1 MQIVRQNKFNGNK
14 TILVKSLDELRQ
26 VVPTLN
32 PKNAEIEKAFLS
44 DYTFDQFV
52 NSKNK
57 FKLGQFKYY
66 VKDVD
71 TGEVHE
77 IEVFN
82 HYQEETF
89 YKVRKRRY
97 VNETVTSII
106 DNLMSVI
113 DISDMHNFKVSK
125 ENIHLLVKYLRCVI
139 KVMNMVSWQKGF
151 NDFIDEVY
159 KCIVV
164 VYQRAKNQSLH
175 FIVPNET
182 RAIDVPKLGGP
193 VDALIYIHKT
203 YGFPKRNKDNFIVF
217 EK

>member
-1 MQIVRQNKFNGNK
+1 MQIVRQNKFNGNQ
-14 TILVKSLDELRQ
+14 TVLVNSLDELRQ
-26 VVPTLN
+26 TVPTLN
-32 PKNAEIEKAFLS
+32 PKNAEIEKGFLS

-57 FKLGQFKYY
+57 FKLGQFNYY
-66 VKDVD
+66 VKDTD
-71 TGEVHE
+71 TCEVHHVE
-77 IEVFN
+77 IFN
-82 HYQEETF
+82 HYQEETL
-89 YKVRKRRY
+89 YKIRKRRH
-97 VNETVTSII
+97 VVETVTGIV
-106 DNLMSVI
+106 DNLMCVI
-113 DISDMHNFKVSK
+113 DISDIHNFKVSK

-139 KVMNMVSWQKGF
+139 KAMNMIFWQKGH
-151 NDFIDEVY
+151 NKFIDEVY
-159 KCIVV
+159 SCIVK